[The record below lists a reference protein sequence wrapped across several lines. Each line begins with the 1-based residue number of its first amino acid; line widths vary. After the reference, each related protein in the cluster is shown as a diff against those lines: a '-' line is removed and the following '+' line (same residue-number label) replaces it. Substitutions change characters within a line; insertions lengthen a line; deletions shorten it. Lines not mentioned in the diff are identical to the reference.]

1 MVFFFAI
8 LRYYDVNHELTHS
21 YSEGIEHKRE
31 QPVQLLHQIKKES
44 SLTNVVYVSLTALK
58 ASHNF
63 VIRKYFL
70 VRRH

>member
-1 MVFFFAI
+1 MVFFSI
-8 LRYYDVNHELTHS
+8 LHYYDVNHELTHS
-21 YSEGIEHKRE
+21 YSEDIEHKGE

-44 SLTNVVYVSLTALK
+44 SLMNVVYVSLTALK
-58 ASHNF
+58 TSHNF